1 MNEREKELARRFYIA
16 FLSYNL
22 GIGMQYAYK
31 TYLEKDQ
38 DVGPMWHYLAQAAD
52 EIHTANMEEASK
64 RIMEKVIQ

>member
-1 MNEREKELARRFYIA
+1 MNEREKELARRFYIS

-38 DVGPMWHYLAQAAD
+38 DVGAMWHYLAKAAD
-52 EIHTANMEEASK
+52 EIHAMNMEEASK
-64 RIMEKVIQ
+64 RLTEKVIQ